1 KEDLYYLIGNND
13 ITLPDNPNVF
23 YKVKEGAPK
32 SENLFVRYVKQAMN
46 AMKKAPSEPK
56 IAINVPKTAADGIS
70 SPTPVIDTK
79 SVYVL
84 KEEEFKKNF
93 IAAPCCKP
101 IPGDKVFGFINDKN
115 EVEVHKRSCETGM
128 RLKSNFGDRIVEVEW
143 GDYRQYSFLASIAF
157 TGIDRLGILS
167 DILSKLSEEVV
178 VNIQRVNVS
187 SNDGIFEGVINVYVH
202 SVEDV
207 NLLCSKIAK
216 VDGVSTVHR
225 LLV

>member
-1 KEDLYYLIGNND
+1 
-13 ITLPDNPNVF
+13 
-23 YKVKEGAPK
+23 
-32 SENLFVRYVKQAMN
+32 LFVRYVKQAMN
-46 AMKKAPSEPK
+46 VIKKTPSEPK
-56 IAINVPKTAADGIS
+56 IATNLPKKTDDAILS
-70 SPTPVIDTK
+70 STPLIDTK
-79 SVYVL
+79 SVYPL
-84 KEEEFKKNF
+84 KEEQFKKNF
-93 IAAPCCKP
+93 IPAPCCKP

-157 TGIDRLGILS
+157 TGIDRIGILS
-167 DILSKLSEEVV
+167 NILSKLSEEVV
-178 VNIQRVNVS
+178 VNIQSVNVS
-187 SNDGIFEGVINVYVH
+187 SNDGIFEGAINVYVH

-216 VDGVSTVHR
+216 VDGVTTVHR